1 MPVRRLALLV
11 CLVVLAAGTHL
22 SAWGTQ
28 GHRLVALLA
37 TNHLTA
43 TAKRNVT
50 WLLAPETLGDVAS
63 WADEVQG
70 GINQTALWHYVNI
83 PPDAKS
89 YDRDRDC
96 PRQPGV
102 AAGSRNDAWRDCVV
116 DRIGYHEERLAD
128 TRLDRADRAIALKFL
143 VHFVGDIHQPLHA
156 SAIERG
162 GNGIL
167 VRVFGSDTCGTD
179 PARQTPCNLHSAWD
193 SQMIAHRALND
204 AAFLK
209 LLETRLVNERLLN
222 KPVGMPNDWAMESLT
237 LSNALML
244 PQHGNV
250 DEAYYAKNTGVIE
263 ERLALAGARL
273 AQVINRALT
282 TTPPG

>member
-1 MPVRRLALLV
+1 MPVRRLALV
-11 CLVVLAAGTHL
+11 VVVVVLAGGTRL

-43 TAKRNVT
+43 IAQRNVT
-50 WLLAPETLGDVAS
+50 WLLAPETLGDIAS

-83 PPDAKS
+83 PPDAKT

-116 DRIGYHEERLAD
+116 DRIRYHEERLAD
-128 TRLDRADRAIALKFL
+128 TTLDRADRAIALKFL

-156 SAIERG
+156 SGIERG

-179 PARQTPCNLHSAWD
+179 PARQTPCNLHGAWD
-193 SQMIAHRALND
+193 SLMIAHRNLDDGGFIKVLENRLTND
-204 AAFLK
+204 
-209 LLETRLVNERLLN
+209 RLLM
-222 KPVGMPNDWAMESLT
+222 KPVGTPADWALESLA
-237 LSNALML
+237 LSNAVLL
-244 PQHGNV
+244 PQQGNV
-250 DEAYYAKNTGVIE
+250 DEGYYAKNITVIE
-263 ERLALAGARL
+263 
-273 AQVINRALT
+273 Q
-282 TTPPG
+282 